1 MHVGRVRS
9 ITRAAQFT
17 HLRMTVSSEQK
28 RVYHRV
34 NTLLKYGI
42 TLDAPPVFYEHRAK
56 KQLLWKRRKLARNNN
71 NIEIFI
77 LDTFNS
83 VSSDFFRVIFIGTT
97 NSEF

>member
-34 NTLLKYGI
+34 NTLLKYGT
-42 TLDAPPVFYEHRAK
+42 TLDASSPLPLLQAQGK
-56 KQLLWKRRKLARNNN
+56 KELL
-71 NIEIFI
+71 
-77 LDTFNS
+77 
-83 VSSDFFRVIFIGTT
+83 
-97 NSEF
+97 